1 MTVSVS
7 IPRSAA
13 ALLLLVAA
21 AACLPKKEAAGTPAE
36 TPPPAEGAEACGAAG
51 LQFLVGTSVG
61 SLDASK
67 LPSPRRVIFP
77 GQAVTMDFRADR
89 LNVEIGKDDKVSRV
103 FCG

>member
-13 ALLLLVAA
+13 ALLLLVAT
-21 AACLPKKEAAGTPAE
+21 AACLPKKEAETAAE
-36 TPPPAEGAEACGAAG
+36 TPPPAAEAGSCGAAG
-51 LQFLVGTSVG
+51 LQSLVGTSVG
-61 SLDASK
+61 SLDAGK

-77 GQAVTMDFRADR
+77 GQAVTMDYRTDR
-89 LNVEIGKDDKVSRV
+89 LNVEIGKDDKVARV